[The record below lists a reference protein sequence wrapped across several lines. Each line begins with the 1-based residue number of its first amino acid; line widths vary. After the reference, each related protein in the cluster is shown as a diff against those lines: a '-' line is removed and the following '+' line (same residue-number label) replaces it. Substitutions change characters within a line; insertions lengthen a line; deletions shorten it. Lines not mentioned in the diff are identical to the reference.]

1 MMCSMLLMKSAER
14 RGQEIVEPI
23 EKEIK
28 TFSAIVKIKNELIY
42 PDELIVPYNQG
53 TLQLSP
59 SSLEC

>member
-28 TFSAIVKIKNELIY
+28 TFSVIVKIKNELIY
-42 PDELIVPYNQG
+42 PDEFNSAI
-53 TLQLSP
+53 
-59 SSLEC
+59 